1 MRIFSSFA
9 DVSCSGLLRVR
20 TNFSMTWEVAGEA
33 DSGDFVCLAT
43 GPTEIFEFF
52 SMNSVISLLLGTR
65 GLPYSF
71 VSDKSL
77 NHQARE
83 ESPGELGSLSGR

>member
-33 DSGDFVCLAT
+33 GSGDFVCLAT

-52 SMNSVISLLLGTR
+52 SMNSVISTGAA
-65 GLPYSF
+65 PEYSWATVQF
-71 VSDKSL
+71 RV
-77 NHQARE
+77 R
-83 ESPGELGSLSGR
+83 